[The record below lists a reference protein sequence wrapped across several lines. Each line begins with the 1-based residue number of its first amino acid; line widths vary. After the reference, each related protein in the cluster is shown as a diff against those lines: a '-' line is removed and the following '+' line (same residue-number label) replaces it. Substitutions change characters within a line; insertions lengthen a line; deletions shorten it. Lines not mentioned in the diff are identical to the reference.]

1 MKTLSIVI
9 KAKIAQA
16 VVDRL
21 LKNLAKTPYGITHPR
36 GYKALAEEREQM
48 EQDVMIV
55 LDQKRW
61 WK

>member
-16 VVDRL
+16 VVKRIL
-21 LKNLAKTPYGITHPR
+21 TNLEKSTYCEQHPHFVLKLKEYQEN
-36 GYKALAEEREQM
+36 M